1 MYAFETFDK
10 YRLNY
15 VILTVTC
22 YCHTLALTPSL
33 VRLIVFLV
41 DWPVLLEFRI
51 GASSRQL

>member
-15 VILTVTC
+15 VILTVTS

-33 VRLIVFLV
+33 VRLSSIPGRLA
-41 DWPVLLEFRI
+41 
-51 GASSRQL
+51 GAA